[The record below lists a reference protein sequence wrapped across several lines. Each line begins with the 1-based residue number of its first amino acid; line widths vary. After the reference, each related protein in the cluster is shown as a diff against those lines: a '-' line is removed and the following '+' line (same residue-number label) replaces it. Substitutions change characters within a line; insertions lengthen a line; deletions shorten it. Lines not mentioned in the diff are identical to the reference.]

1 MHRLPICLAVFCAA
15 CGAAPQPDSIRTVAA
30 FEVPLPGATDKADF
44 IRLLRVV
51 AKTHGYHVDT
61 ASPAE
66 LQQMSAVSP
75 ITLSV
80 AVWRGNDEEVVA
92 SAMDFQDHI
101 GRVWLTFGKGQN
113 PQRFRDFRSDLMP
126 QVQRRWP
133 TTASLP
139 IMPSGAIPLTDDL
152 VRTPGG
158 YEVKPTAKSKYQGS

>member
-30 FEVPLPGATDKADF
+30 FEIPLPGATDKADF
-44 IRLLRVV
+44 IQLLHAV
-51 AKTHGYHVDT
+51 AKTHGYHVD
-61 ASPAE
+61 AVSPAE
-66 LQQMSAVSP
+66 LQRMSAVSP
-75 ITLSV
+75 MTLSV
-80 AVWRGNDEEVVA
+80 AVWRGDDEEVVA

-101 GRVWLTFGKGQN
+101 GRVWLTFDKGQN
-113 PQRFRDFRSDLMP
+113 PQRLRNFRSDLMP